1 MALRMRKLFLP
12 LFGLA
17 CLTLTPSCKGKEKDS
32 PAPTGKIMINRA
44 AVGSYGLNL
53 QDPTQ
58 NVEAPQDS
66 IVTIAFSSA
75 LDTTVSKAGFSL
87 STAEGQPVAT
97 SVRFVEDGTKA
108 VIAQSSKPAEGQ
120 GFKLAVSNTVK
131 GKIQQTFSG
140 VTLGYTT
147 AVSPIVIDSIIVN
160 GRKTIPGKLVPYV
173 TRAGA
178 QFKFYFSKPLKAA
191 TVTTENVTVLGP
203 GASTVAVSLSSDARV
218 LSASPSGTLASLRR
232 YELRVSDQ
240 VVGKMNERIG
250 GIKVTF
256 LSALDTT
263 DKFPRISD
271 EELLTLVQK
280 QTFKYFWDAADPSSG
295 LAQERNASPDI
306 VTTGGSGFGI
316 MTLIVGVDRGFITRT
331 QAVQRWDKMT
341 RWLKKADRFHGAW
354 PHWMYGSTGR
364 VRPFSPNDDGGDL
377 VETAFMAQGLMT
389 VRQFLNR
396 SNADESQ
403 VAVRIDSLLDG
414 IEWDWYRRS
423 GQDVLYWHWSP
434 RVAWAMNFPLR
445 GWNETLITY
454 VMAAASRTHSIPR
467 SVYSNG
473 FCSSDRYLNG
483 RSYYGIRLPL
493 GPDGGKGGPLFF
505 AHYSFLGL
513 NPTNLRDANAQYFQQ
528 NLAHTQI
535 DYQYCLANPRGYPYY
550 GPDCWGLTASD
561 NNQGYSAH
569 DPDNDLGVITP
580 TAALG
585 CMPYTPTESMRALRF
600 FYYKLGDRLWGP
612 QGFYDAFN
620 LSADWT
626 ANSYLAIDQGPIIVM
641 IENYRTQR
649 LWNLFMSSPEVQ
661 QGLTNLGFTY

>member
-1 MALRMRKLFLP
+1 MRQLDL
-12 LFGLA
+12 LVFGLA
-17 CLTLTPSCKGKEKDS
+17 FTTLAQSCKSKEKES
-32 PAPTGKIMINRA
+32 PLPDPGKVILNSA
-44 AVGSYGLNL
+44 SVGAYNLDL
-53 QDPTQ
+53 QDPTANEQ
-58 NVEAPQDS
+58 APQDS
-66 IVTIAFSSA
+66 TLHVAFSSA
-75 LDTTVSKAGFSL
+75 LDTALSKAAFALATVEG
-87 STAEGQPVAT
+87 TAVPA
-97 SVRFVEDGTKA
+97 SVRFTPDATTA
-108 VIAQSSKPAEGQ
+108 VLTTSSKPVEGQ
-120 GFKLAVSNTVK
+120 GYRLTVASSLK
-131 GKIQQTFSG
+131 GKQKETFAG
-140 VTLGYTT
+140 ATIGFKT
-147 AVSPIVIDSIIVN
+147 AITPIRLDSLTVN
-160 GRKTIPGKLVPYV
+160 GRRVALGNLVRNV
-173 TRAGA
+173 GSSGA
-178 QFKFYFSKPLKAA
+178 QFKLYFSKPLKAA
-191 TVTTENVTVLGP
+191 TVTTANLSIAGP
-203 GASTVAVSLSSDARV
+203 VAAPVSVSLSADAKV
-218 LSASPSGTLASLRR
+218 LTASTSASFPSLRR
-232 YELRVSDQ
+232 FEFRMSDQ
-240 VVGKMNERIG
+240 VVGKLNETIG
-250 GIKVTF
+250 AIRVPF
-256 LSALDTT
+256 LTPLDTT

-331 QAVQRWDKMT
+331 QAIQRWDKMT

-396 SNADESQ
+396 SNSDESQ
-403 VAVRIDSLLDG
+403 VAARIDSLLDG
-414 IEWDWYRRS
+414 IEWDWYRRG

>member
-1 MALRMRKLFLP
+1 MRQLDL
-12 LFGLA
+12 LVFGLA
-17 CLTLTPSCKGKEKDS
+17 FTTLTQSCKGKEKES
-32 PAPTGKIMINRA
+32 PLPDPGKVILNSA
-44 AVGSYGLNL
+44 SVGSYNLDL
-53 QDPTQ
+53 QDPTANEQ
-58 NVEAPQDS
+58 APQDS
-66 IVTIAFSSA
+66 ILHVAFSSA
-75 LDTTVSKAGFSL
+75 LDTALSKASFALATVEG
-87 STAEGQPVAT
+87 TAVPT
-97 SVRFVEDGTKA
+97 SVRFTPDATTA
-108 VIAQSSKPAEGQ
+108 VITSSSKPVEGQ
-120 GFKLAVSNTVK
+120 GYRLTVASSLK
-131 GKIQQTFSG
+131 GKQKETFAG
-140 VTLGYTT
+140 TTLGFKT
-147 AVSPIVIDSIIVN
+147 AVTPIRLDSLTVN
-160 GRKTIPGKLVPYV
+160 GRRVALGNLVRNV
-173 TRAGA
+173 GSSGA
-178 QFKFYFSKPLKAA
+178 QFRLYFSKPLKAA
-191 TVTTENVTVLGP
+191 TVTTANVSIAGP
-203 GASTVAVSLSSDARV
+203 VVVPVTVSLSADAKV
-218 LSASPSGTLASLRR
+218 VMASTSAGFPSLRR
-232 YELRVSDQ
+232 FEFRVSDQ
-240 VVGKMNERIG
+240 VVGKLNETIG
-250 GIKVTF
+250 AIRVPF
-256 LSALDTT
+256 LTPMDTT

-271 EELLTLVQK
+271 DELLTLVQR

-396 SNADESQ
+396 SNTDESQ
-403 VAVRIDSLLDG
+403 VAARIDSLLDG
-414 IEWDWYRRS
+414 IEWDWYRRG

-434 RVAWAMNFPLR
+434 RVAWAMNFPLH

-467 SVYSNG
+467 SVYTNG
-473 FCSSDRYLNG
+473 FCTSDRYQNG

-528 NLAHTQI
+528 NQAHTQI

-585 CMPYTPTESMRALRF
+585 CMPYTPAESMRALRF

-626 ANSYLAIDQGPIIVM
+626 ANSYLAIDQGPIILM

>member
-1 MALRMRKLFLP
+1 MRHLHV
-12 LFGLA
+12 LA
-17 CLTLTPSCKGKEKDS
+17 CGLVFTTLTFSCKSKEKDS
-32 PAPTGKIMINRA
+32 PGPDPGKLILNA
-44 AVGSYGLNL
+44 AFVGPYNLDL
-53 QDPTQ
+53 QDPAANTQ
-58 NVEAPQDS
+58 APQDS
-66 IVTIAFSSA
+66 VLRIEFSSA
-75 LDTTVSKAGFSL
+75 LDTVVSKASFVL
-87 STAEGQPVAT
+87 ATTEGVNVPTQ
-97 SVRFVEDGTKA
+97 VRFSADAATA
-108 VIAQSSKPAEGQ
+108 VVTAGSKTEEGQ
-120 GFKLAVSNTVK
+120 GYRLAVASTVK
-131 GKIQQTFSG
+131 GKAKETFAG
-140 VTLGYTT
+140 ATIGFKT
-147 AVSPIVIDSIIVN
+147 AVTPIRLDSVTVN
-160 GRKTIPGKLVPYV
+160 NRRIALGNLVRNV
-173 TRAGA
+173 SGTGA
-178 QFKFYFSKPLKAA
+178 QFRLYFSKPLKATTA
-191 TVTTENVTVLGP
+191 TAANFTIAGPTAAPVT
-203 GASTVAVSLSSDARV
+203 VSLSPDAKV
-218 LSASPSGTLASLRR
+218 LTASCSATFPSLRR
-232 YELRVSDQ
+232 FEFRMNDQ
-240 VVGKMNERIG
+240 VTGKLNETIGAIRIP
-250 GIKVTF
+250 F
-256 LSALDTT
+256 LTPLDTT

-271 EELLTLVQK
+271 EELLTLVQR

-396 SNADESQ
+396 SDANEGP
-403 VAVRIDSLLDG
+403 VAARIDSLLDG
-414 IEWDWYRRS
+414 IEWDWYRRNN
-423 GQDVLYWHWSP
+423 QNVLYWHWSP
-434 RVAWAMNFPLR
+434 RVDWVMNFPLR
-445 GWNETLITY
+445 GWNETMITY
-454 VMAAASRTHSIPR
+454 VMAAASRTHTIPR
-467 SVYSNG
+467 SVYDNG

-513 NPTNLRDANAQYFQQ
+513 NPTNLRDGNAQYFNQ
-528 NLAHTQI
+528 NQAHTQI

-569 DPDNDLGVITP
+569 DPDNDLGVISP

-585 CMPYTPTESMRALRF
+585 CMPYTPVESMRALRF

-626 ANSYLAIDQGPIIVM
+626 ANSYLAIDQGPIILM

-661 QGLTNLGFTY
+661 QGLTKLGFTY